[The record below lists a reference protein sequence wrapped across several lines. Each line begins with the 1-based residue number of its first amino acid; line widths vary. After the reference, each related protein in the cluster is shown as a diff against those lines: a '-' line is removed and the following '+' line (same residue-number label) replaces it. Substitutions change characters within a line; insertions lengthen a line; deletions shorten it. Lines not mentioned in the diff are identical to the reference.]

1 MAVKLQLER
10 NQRCHVRSTFPLNA
24 SFLDGKLAPALLPP
38 RYTYAGFALASISRL
53 SAALFLA
60 VALSFGSFA
69 LASAQASSAND
80 SQIQAEVTKALNKKQ
95 FSGIQASVKDGVVD
109 LTGAVRVFADKEDA
123 DKRVHRIKD
132 VAAVRND
139 IEVGSGETTIS
150 DQQLQQNLLKKI
162 QYDRVGYGTTAFN
175 AISVNVQN
183 GVVTLGGTAY
193 GPVDASSAVADASY
207 MPGVK
212 DVVNDIS
219 VDPVSPMD
227 DRIRMAVYRAVY
239 GFPSLN
245 RYAIDPAKPIRISV
259 QNGNVTLFG
268 VVDSQGDKNVAG
280 IQANAVP
287 GVFSVKNDLQVAGQ
301 SSDTR

>member
-1 MAVKLQLER
+1 MV
-10 NQRCHVRSTFPLNA
+10 LN
-24 SFLDGKLAPALLPP
+24 L
-38 RYTYAGFALASISRL
+38 RVASICRL

-60 VALSFGSFA
+60 LVPSFGLPA
-69 LASAQASSAND
+69 LAHAQASSARD

-95 FSGIQASVKDGVVD
+95 FSAVQASVKDGVVD
-109 LTGAVRVFADKEDA
+109 LTGSVKVFADKEDA

-139 IEVGSGETTIS
+139 IEVAGGDPPMS
-150 DQQLQQNLLKKI
+150 DQQLQDKLLKKI

-175 AISVNVQN
+175 AISVGVQN

-193 GPVDASSAVADASY
+193 GPVDKASAVSDASY

-212 DVVNDIS
+212 DVVDEIS

-239 GFPSLN
+239 GFPMLN
-245 RYAIDPAKPIRISV
+245 KYAIDPAKPIRISV

-268 VVDSQGDKNVAG
+268 VVDSQADKDVAG
-280 IQANAVP
+280 IRANSVP
-287 GVFSVKNDLQVAGQ
+287 GIFKVK
-301 SSDTR
+301 